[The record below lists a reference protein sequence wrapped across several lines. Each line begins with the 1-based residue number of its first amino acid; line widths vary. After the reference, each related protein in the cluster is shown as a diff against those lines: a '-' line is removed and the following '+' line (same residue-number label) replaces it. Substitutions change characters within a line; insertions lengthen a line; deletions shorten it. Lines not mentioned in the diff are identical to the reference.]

1 MQVNL
6 RKANAIQAEI
16 RKAISAVKLELNVAV
31 TEYTVDIPAGLAAAE
46 LNFITAIQRK
56 EALNKVLFNIRTQVG
71 KANAASGISDVL
83 AEVQRVD
90 AVLTIVG
97 TVANPAEAK
106 PLSEI
111 TARIEKMKANVSADA
126 RTALYGERYNNV
138 ETSVVTQQMIAQYK
152 TKMKELKREKQALQD
167 KLLTLNVGTNITLD
181 AGEVD
186 LLKDEGIL

>member
-56 EALNKVLFNIRTQVG
+56 EALNRVLFNIRTQVG

-97 TVANPAEAK
+97 TVANAAEAK

-111 TARIEKMKANVSADA
+111 TARIEKMKANVSTDRAS
-126 RTALYGERYNNV
+126 ALYGERYNNV

-167 KLLTLNVGTNITLD
+167 KLLTLNVGTTITLD

>member
-31 TEYTVDIPAGLAAAE
+31 TEYTVDISAGLAAAE

-97 TVANPAEAK
+97 TVANAAEAK

-111 TARIEKMKANVSADA
+111 TARIDKMKANVTADA

-152 TKMKELKREKQALQD
+152 TRMKELKREKQALQD
-167 KLLTLNVGTNITLD
+167 KLLTLNVGTTITLD

>member
-46 LNFITAIQRK
+46 LSFITAIQRK

-71 KANAASGISDVL
+71 KANATSGISDVL

-97 TVANPAEAK
+97 TVANAAEAK

-111 TARIEKMKANVSADA
+111 TARIDKMKANVSADA

-167 KLLTLNVGTNITLD
+167 KLLTLNVGTTITLD

>member
-31 TEYTVDIPAGLAAAE
+31 TEYTVDISAGLAAAE
-46 LNFITAIQRK
+46 LSFITAIQRK

-71 KANAASGISDVL
+71 KANATSGISDVL

-97 TVANPAEAK
+97 TVANAAEAK

-111 TARIEKMKANVSADA
+111 TARIDKMKANVSADA

-167 KLLTLNVGTNITLD
+167 KLLTLNVGTTITLD

>member
-1 MQVNL
+1 M
-6 RKANAIQAEI
+6 
-16 RKAISAVKLELNVAV
+16 
-31 TEYTVDIPAGLAAAE
+31 AAAE

-97 TVANPAEAK
+97 TVANAAEAK

-111 TARIEKMKANVSADA
+111 TARIEKMKANVSTDRAS
-126 RTALYGERYNNV
+126 ALYGERYNNV

-167 KLLTLNVGTNITLD
+167 KLLTLNVGTSITLD

>member
-16 RKAISAVKLELNVAV
+16 RKAISAVKLDANVAV
-31 TEYTVDIPAGLAAAE
+31 TEYTADIPAALQAAQTSF
-46 LNFITAIQRK
+46 LNAIKRK
-56 EALNKVLFNIRTQVG
+56 EALNKVLFNIRTLVG
-71 KANAASGISDVL
+71 QANAKAGISDVL

-97 TVANPAEAK
+97 TIANATEAK

-111 TARIEKMKANVSADA
+111 QARIDKMKANTSTDA
-126 RTALYGERYNNV
+126 RTAIYGERYNTV
-138 ETSVVTQQMIAQYK
+138 ETSVISSDEIAIAK
-152 TKMKELKREKQALQD
+152 VKMKELKREKQAHQD
-167 KLLTLNVGTNITLD
+167 KLLSLNVGTNITLD
-181 AGEVD
+181 AGEVE

>member
-6 RKANAIQAEI
+6 RKANAIQSEI
-16 RKAISAVKLELNVAV
+16 RKAIQAVKLELNVAV

-46 LNFITAIQRK
+46 LSFITAIQRK

-97 TVANPAEAK
+97 TVANAAEAK

-111 TARIEKMKANVSADA
+111 TARIEKMKANVSTDRAS
-126 RTALYGERYNNV
+126 ALYGERYNNV

-152 TKMKELKREKQALQD
+152 TKMKELKREKQSLQD
-167 KLLTLNVGTNITLD
+167 KLLTLNVGTTITLD

>member
-16 RKAISAVKLELNVAV
+16 RKAISAVKLDANVAV
-31 TEYTVDIPAGLAAAE
+31 TEYTADIPAALQAAQTSF
-46 LNFITAIQRK
+46 LNAIKRK
-56 EALNKVLFNIRTQVG
+56 EALNKVLFNIRTLVG
-71 KANAASGISDVL
+71 QANAKAGISDVL

-97 TVANPAEAK
+97 TIANATEAK

-111 TARIEKMKANVSADA
+111 QARIDKMKANTSTDA
-126 RTALYGERYNNV
+126 RTAIYGERYNTV
-138 ETSVVTQQMIAQYK
+138 ETSVISSDEIAIAK
-152 TKMKELKREKQALQD
+152 VKMKELKREKQAHQD
-167 KLLTLNVGTNITLD
+167 KLLALNVGTNITLD
-181 AGEVD
+181 AGEVE

>member
-97 TVANPAEAK
+97 TVANAAEAK
-106 PLSEI
+106 PISEI
-111 TARIEKMKANVSADA
+111 QARIDKMKANVSTD
-126 RTALYGERYNNV
+126 RSSMLYGERYNNV
-138 ETSVVTQQMIAQYK
+138 ETSVVSQQMIAQYK

-167 KLLTLNVGTNITLD
+167 KLLTLNVGTTITLD

>member
-46 LNFITAIQRK
+46 LSFITAIQRK

-97 TVANPAEAK
+97 TVANAAEAK

-111 TARIEKMKANVSADA
+111 TARIEKMKANVSTDRAS
-126 RTALYGERYNNV
+126 ALYGERYNNV

-152 TKMKELKREKQALQD
+152 TRMKELKREKQALQD

>member
-71 KANAASGISDVL
+71 KANATSGISDVL

-97 TVANPAEAK
+97 TVANAAEAK

-111 TARIEKMKANVSADA
+111 TARIEKMKANVSTDA

-138 ETSVVTQQMIAQYK
+138 ETSVVSQQMIAQYK

-167 KLLTLNVGTNITLD
+167 KLLTLNVGTTITLD

>member
-31 TEYTVDIPAGLAAAE
+31 TEYTVDISAGLAAAE
-46 LNFITAIQRK
+46 LSFITAIQRK

-71 KANAASGISDVL
+71 KANTTSGISDVL

-97 TVANPAEAK
+97 TVANAAEAK

-111 TARIEKMKANVSADA
+111 TARIEKMKANVSTDA

>member
-71 KANAASGISDVL
+71 KANATSGISDML

-97 TVANPAEAK
+97 TVANAAEAK

-111 TARIEKMKANVSADA
+111 TARIEKMKANVSTDA

-138 ETSVVTQQMIAQYK
+138 ETSVVSQQMIAQYK

-167 KLLTLNVGTNITLD
+167 KLLTLNVGTTITLD
-181 AGEVD
+181 AGEID

>member
-46 LNFITAIQRK
+46 LSFITAIQRK

-71 KANAASGISDVL
+71 KANATSGISDVL

-97 TVANPAEAK
+97 TVANAAEAK

-111 TARIEKMKANVSADA
+111 TARIDKMKANVSADA

>member
-97 TVANPAEAK
+97 TVANAAEAK

-111 TARIEKMKANVSADA
+111 TARIEKMKANVSTDRAS
-126 RTALYGERYNNV
+126 ALYGERYNNV